1 MSENVIVSQ
10 LIFTVGVMITRR
22 SCSMCV
28 EYSSVSISSS
38 HFQFGWMGEDW
49 WWNNLEISQ
58 VNADETSVREIA
70 SFHRRRLYFVDFSSQ
85 SIVNYT
91 RRLLLLSRKWSLRS
105 KRVYFSILRL
115 FSFHFHIGALFF
127 GILMFFL
134 TKQLPPSV
142 NNMLIVHWALRRS
155 QSVINLSSNFICS
168 HSKLSFCC
176 WLLWC
181 HWLFGRQT
189 TQVDFSFKNGIQ
201 SDSVH

>member
-1 MSENVIVSQ
+1 MNVLSRRLGRKSHQSQVAFSGIAHTLESFKPRCDDVEGLFDLSENVIVSQ

-70 SFHRRRLYFVDFSSQ
+70 GFHRRRLYFVDFSSQ

-127 GILMFFL
+127 
-134 TKQLPPSV
+134 
-142 NNMLIVHWALRRS
+142 R
-155 QSVINLSSNFICS
+155 
-168 HSKLSFCC
+168 
-176 WLLWC
+176 
-181 HWLFGRQT
+181 
-189 TQVDFSFKNGIQ
+189 DFNVFPQEATAAFS
-201 SDSVH
+201 

>member
-1 MSENVIVSQ
+1 
-10 LIFTVGVMITRR
+10 MITRR
-22 SCSMCV
+22 SCSVCV

-70 SFHRRRLYFVDFSSQ
+70 GFHRLCLYFVDFSSQ

-127 GILMFFL
+127 RDFNVF
-134 TKQLPPSV
+134 
-142 NNMLIVHWALRRS
+142 LRRS
-155 QSVINLSSNFICS
+155 NCRLQLTTCWLCSELFGEVKVSLTCLRILSALALSWASAADCCDVTGFSVVRRQYVD
-168 HSKLSFCC
+168 LSFE
-176 WLLWC
+176 
-181 HWLFGRQT
+181 
-189 TQVDFSFKNGIQ
+189 NGIQ
-201 SDSVH
+201 SDSAH